1 MGNLVDTFIIT
12 PKPAWRD
19 TVCLNTEEAA
29 RQLSEAI
36 PFRYRRLFKV
46 LILTCNCLN
55 TLLDTRDRNKTL
67 EIMEMASEYETAEI
81 KFSSRY
87 RGECLQQVLRK
98 TFYDTLLIIADDYN
112 QDKYNQFIV
121 VMSDSMITEA
131 QWEKD
136 IPEDQAFLR
145 KSILSLVKSGAV
157 SELSTIEGITLK
169 RSQNGKVIHINR

>member
-1 MGNLVDTFIIT
+1 
-12 PKPAWRD
+12 
-19 TVCLNTEEAA
+19 LNTEEAA
-29 RQLSEAI
+29 KQLSDAVPI
-36 PFRYRRLFKV
+36 RYRPLFDV

-67 EIMEMASEYETAEI
+67 AIMEKASEYETAEI

-87 RGECLQQVLRK
+87 RGECLQRILRK
-98 TFYDTLLIIADDYN
+98 TFYDTLMIIADDYN

-121 VMSDSMITEA
+121 VMSDSIITEA

-157 SELSTIEGITLK
+157 SEISTIEGITLK
-169 RSQNGKVIHINR
+169 RSQNGKVIHITR

>member
-1 MGNLVDTFIIT
+1 MGCLVDTFIIT

-19 TVCLNTEEAA
+19 AVCLNTEEAA
-29 RQLSEAI
+29 KQLSEAI
-36 PFRYRRLFKV
+36 PFRYRHLFKV

-55 TLLDTRDRNKTL
+55 TLLDTRDRKKTL
-67 EIMEMASEYETAEI
+67 AIMEKASEYETAEI

-98 TFYDTLLIIADDYN
+98 TFYNTLMIIQDDFN
-112 QDKYNQFIV
+112 QDKCNQFIV
-121 VMSDSMITEA
+121 VMSDSVITEA

-157 SELSTIEGITLK
+157 DEISTIEGITLK
-169 RSQNGKVIHINR
+169 RSQNGKVIPFT